1 MQHYSVMKNTAIE
14 FLNLKSDS
22 VVVDATLG
30 LAGHSKEILK
40 QIPKGFLY
48 AFDLDKNSLEYAQNE
63 LDKVSTN
70 YKIFST
76 NFVNMEECLRKE
88 GIKKV
93 DAILFDLGVSSPQ
106 IDDATRGFSFMQDG
120 ILDMRMNKDQV
131 LDAKKII
138 KEYSKEELTDIFFKY
153 GEEKR
158 SKIIA
163 DFITKKRIDSEI
175 TTTLEL
181 VEIIKEAVGS
191 KYFYEF
197 HPERKIFQALRIEVN
212 QELVTLEKVLPDSI
226 SLLKKGGRIV
236 VITFHSLEDRIV
248 KNIFKKYSRVD
259 EMVKGLPVIPDEF
272 LPEIKIINKKP
283 IIASKEEL
291 KENRRSKSAKL
302 RVIEKVI

>member
-22 VVVDATLG
+22 IVVDATLG

-76 NFVNMEECLRKE
+76 NFVNMKECLRKE

-120 ILDMRMNKDQV
+120 ILDMRMNKEQT

-163 DFITKKRIDSEI
+163 DFIVKKRIDSEI

-181 VEIIKEAVGS
+181 VEIIKNAVGS

-212 QELVTLEKVLPDSI
+212 QELVTLEKVLPDAI

-248 KNIFKKYSRVD
+248 KNIFKKYSMVD
-259 EMVKGLPVIPDEF
+259 EMVKGLPNIPDEF

-283 IIASKEEL
+283 IIASNEEL